1 MDTNV
6 SEEQARLDN
15 FLTTLESKLRN
26 PFTSIEVKK
35 LIKNQQHTEDLS
47 RVFCK
52 LNKAAKCR
60 VLVGLLLIDKDEM
73 NLFETVGNPRS
84 SGMSQSL
91 DIIEQILKS
100 DDEDDWVKV
109 LAETVQE
116 KISSIAQECVRVKST
131 AENIWKQIE
140 SSFASMG
147 KDLKNVIDPLPQIA
161 PYFYSLADPGVSP
174 SKNINPH
181 FEVQWSA
188 SILSVDKELESKRGV
203 PDITEDSAKISDAK
217 EHKPSVTSSKSTSVD
232 SKQYRRGQ
240 KPTRPLGITKG
251 GIRGPSKNAPMKR
264 YGVAAGANGGK
275 KSNIKALQERRKQQ
289 LKQNQEKNVSI
300 ASQRQASLGMNRVMR
315 ARARQEAHR
324 TSAHRAANKF
334 SGLSGSA
341 GSRYQGAGSSKM
353 RMIDVSDVKDLEE
366 KKKVVIEERTDAQTN
381 SKKKRGMRTIG
392 DDENKITLKPG
403 QTDKKNSGDGEP
415 TRKKARSEN
424 EDFGKGSKT
433 SIPTSN
439 EQPSKL
445 DDKDS
450 CNANALSKNEGVT
463 VSAPPTVPAWH
474 QLLEKSNK
482 LSGVDRQRVKDF
494 FTSQS
499 NPTPG
504 ESIYKMKL
512 HEEKIAQSDGSVIKE
527 THYLELDYDTMGFK
541 KLRKTKKK

>member
-6 SEEQARLDN
+6 SEDQARLDN
-15 FLTTLESKLRN
+15 FLTTLESKLKN

-35 LIKNQQHTEDLS
+35 LIKDQQHTEDLS

-60 VLVGLLLIDKDEM
+60 VLVGLLLMDKDEI
-73 NLFETVGNPRS
+73 NSFVSVDNPRS
-84 SGMSQSL
+84 SGMSL
-91 DIIEQILKS
+91 NIIEEVLKS

-109 LAETVQE
+109 LAEIVQD
-116 KISSIAQECVRVKST
+116 KISSITQECVRVKST

-140 SSFASMG
+140 SSFASME
-147 KDLKNVIDPLPQIA
+147 KDLQTVNDPLPQIA
-161 PYFYSLADPGVSP
+161 PYFYSLADPGGSP
-174 SKNINPH
+174 SENINPH

-203 PDITEDSAKISDAK
+203 PDVTEDNAKISDAK
-217 EHKPSVTSSKSTSVD
+217 ERKPNVTSSKSITID
-232 SKQYRRGQ
+232 SKQYRGGQ
-240 KPTRPLGITKG
+240 KPIRQLGITKS

-264 YGVAAGANGGK
+264 YGVAAGANGVK

-289 LKQNQEKNVSI
+289 LKQNQEKNLST

-366 KKKVVIEERTDAQTN
+366 KKKVVTEERTDAETS
-381 SKKKRGMRTIG
+381 SKKKRGVKTIG
-392 DDENKITLKPG
+392 NGENKTTLKPG
-403 QTDKKNSGDGEP
+403 QADERSNGDGEP
-415 TRKKARSEN
+415 SRKKARSEN
-424 EDFGKGSKT
+424 EDFGEGSKT

-439 EQPSKL
+439 QQPSKF

-450 CNANALSKNEGVT
+450 YNANALSKNEGVPI
-463 VSAPPTVPAWH
+463 SAPQTVPAWH

-482 LSGVDRQRVKDF
+482 LSGIDRQRVKDF

-512 HEEKIAQSDGSVIKE
+512 HEEKIAQPDGSVIKE
-527 THYLELDYDTMGFK
+527 THYLELDYATMGFK